1 MIRFFFRVTVIS
13 FFSRPTD
20 QTNLIMD
27 NSATTTTSNFNWNQ
41 TCAHDATWFQ
51 ENSKTNPRSHHRLV
65 GAPEWWFK
73 NQISIIW
80 DPITQTY
87 IYRNKNTALTFE
99 DPDQALFEEEL
110 PVLEIEDEPIDSR
123 LSKYPNIT
131 ALYNPGT
138 DHYWY
143 HNSFTGTTHFTL
155 NQALFITQHLKN
167 AWVTSQIP
175 HTTHTPSP
183 GLGMM
188 FDPEYEVDSEDTFDW
203 NRNFNKA
210 KNEIATSKYGV
221 DGWHQVKD
229 NEVLAY
235 MNQQTTP
242 LNTLS
247 CHEEVGE
254 SEGEEEEVLPPFQ
267 LDLSHLIS
275 EVNEEQ
281 NRDTTTNNAWCG
293 THIRFP
299 DTDYDPVFDDQYYGR
314 EAQKRDW
321 ANMDYQDFINS
332 S

>member
-27 NSATTTTSNFNWNQ
+27 NSATTKKSNFNWNQ

-51 ENSKTNPRSHHRLV
+51 ENSKTNPRSHHRLA

-80 DPITQTY
+80 DPITETY

-110 PVLEIEDEPIDSR
+110 PVLEIEDEHIDSR

-188 FDPEYEVDSEDTFDW
+188 FDPEYEVDSLGIINAQLDH
-203 NRNFNKA
+203 N
-210 KNEIATSKYGV
+210 
-221 DGWHQVKD
+221 HH
-229 NEVLAY
+229 
-235 MNQQTTP
+235 
-242 LNTLS
+242 TLLTELQ
-247 CHEEVGE
+247 EEGE
-254 SEGEEEEVLPPFQ
+254 SEGEEVLPPFQ
-267 LDLSHLIS
+267 LDLSRLIS

>member
-27 NSATTTTSNFNWNQ
+27 NSATTTNNNFNWNQ

-110 PVLEIEDEPIDSR
+110 PVLEIQDEPIDSR

-188 FDPEYEVDSEDTFDW
+188 FDPEYEVDSLGIINAQLDH
-203 NRNFNKA
+203 N
-210 KNEIATSKYGV
+210 
-221 DGWHQVKD
+221 HH
-229 NEVLAY
+229 
-235 MNQQTTP
+235 
-242 LNTLS
+242 TLLTELQ
-247 CHEEVGE
+247 EEGE
-254 SEGEEEEVLPPFQ
+254 SEGEEEEEVLPPFQ
-267 LDLSHLIS
+267 LDLSRLIS

>member
-1 MIRFFFRVTVIS
+1 
-13 FFSRPTD
+13 
-20 QTNLIMD
+20 MD
-27 NSATTTTSNFNWNQ
+27 NSATTKKSNFNWNQ

-51 ENSKTNPRSHHRLV
+51 ENSKTNPRSHHRLA

-80 DPITQTY
+80 DPITETY

-188 FDPEYEVDSEDTFDW
+188 FDPEYEVDSLGIINAQLDH
-203 NRNFNKA
+203 N
-210 KNEIATSKYGV
+210 
-221 DGWHQVKD
+221 HH
-229 NEVLAY
+229 
-235 MNQQTTP
+235 
-242 LNTLS
+242 TLLTELQ
-247 CHEEVGE
+247 EEGE
-254 SEGEEEEVLPPFQ
+254 SEGEEVLPPFQ
-267 LDLSHLIS
+267 LDLSRLIS

>member
-1 MIRFFFRVTVIS
+1 
-13 FFSRPTD
+13 
-20 QTNLIMD
+20 MD
-27 NSATTTTSNFNWNQ
+27 NSATTTNNNFNWNQ

-110 PVLEIEDEPIDSR
+110 PVLEIQDEPIDSR

-188 FDPEYEVDSEDTFDW
+188 FDPEYEVDSLGIINAQLDH
-203 NRNFNKA
+203 N
-210 KNEIATSKYGV
+210 
-221 DGWHQVKD
+221 HH
-229 NEVLAY
+229 
-235 MNQQTTP
+235 
-242 LNTLS
+242 TLLTELQ
-247 CHEEVGE
+247 EEGE
-254 SEGEEEEVLPPFQ
+254 SEGEEEEEVLPPFQ
-267 LDLSHLIS
+267 LDLSRLIS

>member
-27 NSATTTTSNFNWNQ
+27 NSATTTNNNFNWNQ

-110 PVLEIEDEPIDSR
+110 PVLEIQDEPIDSR

-188 FDPEYEVDSEDTFDW
+188 FDPEYEVDSLGIINAQLDH
-203 NRNFNKA
+203 N
-210 KNEIATSKYGV
+210 
-221 DGWHQVKD
+221 HH
-229 NEVLAY
+229 
-235 MNQQTTP
+235 
-242 LNTLS
+242 TLLTELQ
-247 CHEEVGE
+247 EEGE

-267 LDLSHLIS
+267 LDLSRLIS

-281 NRDTTTNNAWCG
+281 NRDTTTTNAWCG